1 MEHDC
6 MLTTIDN
13 PFDPFEQFDSW
24 FLFDIEKGYYSC
36 NVLARIA
43 HFTEDMSQKEIDEEN
58 ERAIDEIIRLDV
70 TNMFKKATRQATNPT
85 DTVLDA

>member
-6 MLTTIDN
+6 MLTTFDN

-24 FLFDIEKGYYSC
+24 FKFDVEKGHYSS

-43 HFTEDMSQKEIDEEN
+43 HFTEDMSQKEIDEET
-58 ERAIDEIIRLDV
+58 ERAIDEIVKFDF
-70 TNMFKKATRQATNPT
+70 TNTFKKVTRQVAEPT
-85 DTVLDA
+85 GSEG